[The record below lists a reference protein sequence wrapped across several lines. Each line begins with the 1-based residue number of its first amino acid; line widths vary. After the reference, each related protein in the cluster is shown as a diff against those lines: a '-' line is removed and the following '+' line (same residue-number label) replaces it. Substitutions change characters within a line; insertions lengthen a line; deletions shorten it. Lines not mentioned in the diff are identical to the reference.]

1 MLLGALHSLVE
12 SLSHRNHF
20 APSSNNIF
28 YSWRSKHPPE
38 NAHVYYYYAAATPC
52 ALLVAAATYMSLGFT
67 SVRTRLRKVTGT
79 YWKER
84 GHAERLWRLAP
95 DGTFDAPD
103 DTVGELLGVILR
115 GISATMTSSEILL
128 WGVTH
133 PSALHPAGH
142 LSLVHGDFGTKY
154 SLETQEGS
162 TFTSNAPRV
171 FGRIR
176 QAYGVSESLFSE
188 SMQSLHAGLLSQSKA
203 KAVPYFC
210 TRPMDILSSRR
221 CHLTSAIRS
230 CDFCPLTLYTC

>member
-1 MLLGALHSLVE
+1 MG
-12 SLSHRNHF
+12 
-20 APSSNNIF
+20 
-28 YSWRSKHPPE
+28 
-38 NAHVYYYYAAATPC
+38 
-52 ALLVAAATYMSLGFT
+52 LGFT

-115 GISATMTSSEILL
+115 GISATMTSSEICL

-154 SLETQEGS
+154 SLETQRGS

-188 SMQSLHAGLLSQSKA
+188 SMQSLHAGLLSQSKG
-203 KAVPYFC
+203 KSSSLFLHTPDGHFIVK
-210 TRPMDILSSRR
+210 TLSSNER
-221 CHLTSAIRS
+221 
-230 CDFCPLTLYTC
+230 DTLMRFLPSYTVYLLEHPNTFLPWFLGCYESSSKKVRHAARVRHGECVWLACETQCLFMSFTI